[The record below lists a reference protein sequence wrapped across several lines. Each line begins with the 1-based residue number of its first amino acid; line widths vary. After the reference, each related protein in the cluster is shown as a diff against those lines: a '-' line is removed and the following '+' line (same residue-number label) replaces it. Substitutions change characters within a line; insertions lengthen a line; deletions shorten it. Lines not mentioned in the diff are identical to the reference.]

1 MAKVKIINI
10 SQVAK
15 NIMATEQKLATKI
28 ATEAAEEARAYAED
42 RYWDAEYDGETPDI
56 TVDVIKDKSGDV
68 LVRATGDAVLF
79 IEYGTG
85 EYVGHT
91 SKKTGHPYWFYTLPE
106 DYSFGTEDGD
116 FAHYWRN
123 KKDENGDPMYY
134 IKEKNKKKGTLMTEG
149 EFENRFEEKFDTMTP
164 KEARKFMT
172 ENKAKEWVEKK
183 NSGFTRGNPAQHI
196 MADALIKAQDYI
208 KDKYKAK

>member
-1 MAKVKIINI
+1 MSNVKAVNI

-15 NIMATEQKLATKI
+15 GFAAAGQKLADKVI
-28 ATEAAEEARAYAED
+28 AEAAEEARAYAED

-56 TVDVIKDKSGDV
+56 VVDVAKSKNGV

-91 SKKTGHPYWFYTLPE
+91 SSKTGEPYWFYTLPE
-106 DYSFGTEDGD
+106 DYTFGTEDGD
-116 FAHYWRN
+116 FAHYRRN
-123 KKDENGDPMYY
+123 MKDENGDPMYY
-134 IKEKNKKKGTLMTEG
+134 IKEKRKGTLMTEG
-149 EFENRFEEKFDTMTP
+149 EFEERFEEELDEMTP
-164 KEARKFMT
+164 REARSFMT
-172 ENKAKEWVEKK
+172 ENKAKEWVEKE

-196 MADALIKAQDYI
+196 MADALTKAQDYI
-208 KDKYKAK
+208 KNKYKTK